1 MQQIQTHQLDSDVGP
16 GVLQSGAAQTLMK
29 RNSDVPEALAVITWR
44 LWASARHRTAEQYLW
59 DLDMK
64 ITHIKKPETFSHKLS
79 LKVNFS
85 VKIIGRAL
93 RSGLLAQLTVRWSQ
107 RRAAPSLKTVLDSP
121 SSRHLWRISPSFLWF
136 SCCFSPRHAAVA
148 GHQYPA
154 CSWAAD
160 TAGARGYRLAA
171 VFTDRYRSSAWMLAR
186 LSLYLLSQF
195 IVLGVDGPSNCVW
208 CYCGWMTRR
217 VCLLVINRRC
227 EYKWYPQI
235 TFSWIFKSHGRKR

>member
-1 MQQIQTHQLDSDVGP
+1 MFL
-16 GVLQSGAAQTLMK
+16 K
-29 RNSDVPEALAVITWR
+29 RSLWSHGDCERAHDTEQPNNIFGISTWR
-44 LWASARHRTAEQYLW
+44 LRTLKN
-59 DLDMK
+59 LRR
-64 ITHIKKPETFSHKLS
+64 SHKLS

-93 RSGLLAQLTVRWSQ
+93 RSGLLVQLTVRWSQ

-136 SCCFSPRHAAVA
+136 SRCFSPRHAAVA

-217 VCLLVINRRC
+217 VCLLVINCRC